1 MTRNKGLSSETR
13 QSILVLRNEGYSM
26 REIDKK
32 LKISYNAV
40 YYSLH
45 RTAQTGPNQNR
56 KKEWEA
62 PVHN

>member
-1 MTRNKGLSSETR
+1 MARSKEPSSETR

-26 REIDKK
+26 EEIDKK

-45 RTAQTGPNQNR
+45 RTAQPGKRTSTL
-56 KKEWEA
+56 
-62 PVHN
+62 